1 MKFFKIKNNKDGK
14 RELAIPDIP
23 TFAFIGFSLGF
34 LLVGVVYATFSGLYD
49 ADDGH
54 IFSWTAILS
63 GLASIGV
70 CVMVAALGLLY
81 WWLIPRKYGLI
92 YPAKSGFGLLVA
104 FLSFTSSVLIASEFV
119 TWLDNWLKI

>member
-1 MKFFKIKNNKDGK
+1 MKLFKIKNNKDDK

-34 LLVGVVYATFSGLYD
+34 LLTGVLYATFVGLFD

-104 FLSFTSSVLIASEFV
+104 FLSFTSSALIASEFV
-119 TWLDNWLKI
+119 TWLNNWLKI